1 MSKNSL
7 RRPASP
13 AFWRLVRAK
22 NKKPHQKNI
31 ESRSVR
37 FILKPLIS
45 IPNSYLK
52 KFRVPLNAA
61 PYAAAVRPSRISASF
76 TQAQQEKNNSLP
88 QILKTR
94 RRKSSGA
101 VLGGS
106 SGYRQAVSLKIR
118 DQNIK
123 KFIKLISKARTP
135 ETEGNSHLKNKLYP
149 QLRSR
154 VGAALTSG
162 VVGCSHTDT
171 TKRRS
176 TSKAEHQY
184 PSLMSASIVKSA
196 STQKQQAG
204 VRQKNSSNNRGG
216 KVHLLYLL
224 RLISEKGP
232 FFVKGYHKN
241 ILKKNK
247 FLTAA
252 RDILMVKSLNTRY
265 LNLVDPVL
273 NKT

>member
-1 MSKNSL
+1 M
-7 RRPASP
+7 
-13 AFWRLVRAK
+13 RA
-22 NKKPHQKNI
+22 KKPHQKNI

-76 TQAQQEKNNSLP
+76 TQAQQEKTNSLP
-88 QILKTR
+88 QILKT
-94 RRKSSGA
+94 RKSSGA

-106 SGYRQAVSLKIR
+106 SGYRQAVKETLKIR

-171 TKRRS
+171 RRS

-184 PSLMSASIVKSA
+184 PSLMSASIVKSGSA
-196 STQKQQAG
+196 QKQQAT
-204 VRQKNSSNNRGG
+204 SSNNRGG